1 MARRTGGAIV
11 IDARTGGDDF
21 LEDAR
26 RLADAARS
34 LNGATRRIG
43 GQLRATTAGYISA
56 VGKSVRA
63 VEGLRDEQLAALGDT
78 AKAWESARTRL
89 NGLSSALGGLKQNLR
104 DAFVPILTAAA
115 PALTTLTNLLATAV
129 YQVGA
134 FMAALT
140 GQDAFV
146 RATGAQ
152 RAYAGSVRAS
162 TRAAKALQ
170 RQLGRFDELDILRDS
185 RVGGIGSGGGA
196 GGLAALTGRLSL
208 IPIDE
213 GALDFARRLKRLF
226 EAGDF
231 DGVGRAIAD
240 GLNGALEK
248 ARALIRWESVGAGV
262 TKVVDGFC
270 AAFNAL
276 VDGIR
281 WTDLGSALGDGVDT
295 LLRGA
300 DRLLRGI
307 RFDRVGAAI
316 GDALNGMIGEIDFDV
331 LGDTLSRLLTAKLVV
346 VANAVGSFDW
356 SAFAGKLA
364 EGFESFLRGA
374 AEALDAIDWPGLAL
388 KLTQSLNRL
397 IGDVD
402 WASVGAFLGSRLN
415 DALDVLRTAVS
426 AFDWGAAGAA
436 LSDAVNGLVRKV
448 NWTALGQ
455 WLDRTIK
462 GLLDF
467 GIRFLKNFDAD
478 GFAGGVRKA
487 LEQVDWNGIAE
498 KLWTLLSE
506 AASKLG
512 GFGKLLG
519 FGGGGLPGFGLTGGG
534 QTARANVDVRLVKRG
549 WTSLESYVGT
559 AVTVLTTLGK
569 ANWTTIGD
577 FIGHTATVLTQL
589 GKSGWTTIQDFVG
602 RTTTVLTLLGK
613 SGWTSLADFVGDQ
626 VSASVSLVKSGWT
639 TLAAFVGDQVSATVS
654 LAKSGW
660 TSLAGYVGDQVSA
673 SVSLAKSGW
682 TTLAAFVGESV
693 SATVSL
699 AKSGWTS
706 IESYV
711 GGSVTVLTALT
722 RFGWSSIESYV
733 GDSVTV
739 DTSLARWGWTSIAE
753 FVGDYLR
760 VDTELG
766 KRGWNT
772 IAGFVGNYV
781 AVRTGLQKSGWK
793 SLQEFVGTAVTAKV
807 NLVINRANTI
817 TAQVARALGLASGG
831 AITAGGRVLRFADG
845 GAIMGGGRTGWW
857 RGVRKYADG
866 TGRAHGTLFVAGEA
880 GPEIVGHVNGRTEI
894 LNKSQLAQAMLGAV
908 ASGMAQ
914 AVNAL
919 GRFIAGR
926 MAACT
931 NAVIGSIAALGMA
944 GTDAAL
950 LERLSAIANT
960 VSCAPPALAAGAVAP
975 YEVEAQQA
983 RIGDALQRTLEAN
996 NADLI
1001 QTIISVIG
1009 AQTSAVVA
1017 AVNGIQRGGGDGGV
1031 SVQRVIDEINRRT
1044 QMFSA
1049 SPLRGV

>member
-26 RLADAARS
+26 RLVDAARS
-34 LNGATRRIG
+34 LNGTTRRIG

-63 VEGLRDEQLAALGDT
+63 VEGLRDEQLEALGDT

-89 NGLSSALGGLKQNLR
+89 NGLSSALGGLKQNLS

-115 PALTTLTNLLATAV
+115 PALTMLTNLLASAV

-140 GQDAFV
+140 GEDAFI

-152 RAYAGSVRAS
+152 KAYAGSVRAS
-162 TRAAKALQ
+162 TRAAKAQQ

-185 RVGGIGSGGGA
+185 RVDGGSGGGA
-196 GGLAALTGRLSL
+196 GGLAALTGQFSL

-213 GALDFARRLKRLF
+213 GALDFARRLKQLF

-231 DGVGRAIAD
+231 EGVGRAIAD

-248 ARALIRWESVGAGV
+248 ARALIRWENVGAGV

-270 AAFNAL
+270 AAFNGL

-281 WTDLGSALGDGVDT
+281 WTELGGTLGDGIDT

-300 DRLLRGI
+300 DRLLKGI

-346 VANAVGSFDW
+346 VANAVSRFDW

-364 EGFESFLRGA
+364 EGFGSFLRGA
-374 AEALDAIDWPGLAL
+374 SEALDAIDWPGLAM

-402 WASVGAFLGSRLN
+402 WAEVGAFLGSRLS
-415 DALDVLRTAVS
+415 DALNVLKTAVS
-426 AFDWGAAGAA
+426 TFDWGAAGAA

-478 GFAGGVRKA
+478 GFASGVRKA
-487 LEQVDWNGIAE
+487 LDEVDWNGIAE

-506 AASKLG
+506 AVSKLG
-512 GFGKLLG
+512 GFGALLG
-519 FGGGGLPGFGLTGGG
+519 FGSGGLPDFGLLGGG
-534 QTARANVDVRLVKRG
+534 RTTRADVDVRLVKRG
-549 WTSLESYVGT
+549 WTSMESYVGT
-559 AVTVLTTLGK
+559 AVTVMTTLGK
-569 ANWTTIGD
+569 ANWTTIAD
-577 FIGHTATVLTQL
+577 FIGQTATVLTQL
-589 GKSGWTTIQDFVG
+589 GKSGWTTIGDFVGQTTTVLTKLGKSGWTTIGDFVG
-602 RTTTVLTLLGK
+602 RTTTVLTQLGK
-613 SGWTSLADFVGDQ
+613 SGWTSLAEFVGER
-626 VSASVSLVKSGWT
+626 
-639 TLAAFVGDQVSATVS
+639 VSATVS

-660 TSLAGYVGDQVSA
+660 TSLAGFVGDRVSA
-673 SVSLAKSGW
+673 SVSLMRSGW
-682 TTLAAFVGESV
+682 TSLASFVGESV
-693 SATVSL
+693 TVRTAL
-699 AKSGWTS
+699 ARVGWTS
-706 IESYV
+706 LESYI
-711 GGSVTVLTALT
+711 GQSVTVRTALT
-722 RFGWSSIESYV
+722 RWGWSSIGSFV
-733 GDSVTV
+733 GDNTTV
-739 DTSLARWGWTSIAE
+739 RTALSRWGWSSIAA
-753 FVGDYLR
+753 FVGDYVR
-760 VDTELG
+760 VSTELG
-766 KRGWNT
+766 KRGWST
-772 IAGFVGNYV
+772 IAGFIGDYV
-781 AVRTGLQKSGWK
+781 AVRT
-793 SLQEFVGTAVTAKV
+793 SLQRWGWSSLQDFVGTAVTAKV
-807 NLVINRANTI
+807 NLVINRANAV
-817 TAQVARALGLASGG
+817 TAQVARVLGLASGG
-831 AITAGGRVLRFADG
+831 VITAGGRMLRFADG
-845 GAIMGGGRTGWW
+845 GAIMDGGRANWW

-931 NAVIGSIAALGMA
+931 NAMIGSIAALGA
-944 GTDAAL
+944 TGTDAAL

-960 VSCAPPALAAGAVAP
+960 VSCAPPVLAAGAVAP

-983 RIGDALQRTLEAN
+983 RIGDALQRTLEEN

-1017 AVNGIQRGGGDGGV
+1017 AVNGIQRVGGDGGA

-1049 SPLRGV
+1049 SPIRGV